1 MLEGSD
7 GKSRYHEGQSHDG
20 REFPREDHQQA
31 ARRRPL
37 SQRALRFTPFSCV
50 LQQTTHPFIH
60 PFIHSFNHSF
70 IVHLS
75 ILYHSLLSCCYL
87 RTLSLNRHRLQTV
100 FGGLHGRYLNASLA
114 SSTLKAVLLHR
125 IFLLVL
131 SLIRRNLDVIGVRQ
145 RPLIGSPQILRDQRH
160 SPASLP

>member
-1 MLEGSD
+1 MTASRDITKDNPTMAASFLEKIISKLHEEG
-7 GKSRYHEGQSHDG
+7 RYPKGLFDS
-20 REFPREDHQQA
+20 
-31 ARRRPL
+31 PL
-37 SQRALRFTPFSCV
+37 SPVCCNKQP
-50 LQQTTHPFIH
+50 IH

-87 RTLSLNRHRLQTV
+87 CTLSLNRHRLQTV

-145 RPLIGSPQILRDQRH
+145 RPLIGSPQILRDQRR
-160 SPASLP
+160 SRASLP